1 MASAN
6 SPGTAGVSPATFRQ
20 RASAGRRPAVPGS
33 RQKPTPAELL
43 VLEQFLPYRLSILSN
58 RVSRAIA
65 RRYAKTFELSI
76 PEWRVIAVL
85 GRRPGL
91 TAKEIAEATEM
102 DKVAVSRAV
111 ARLITAKRVAS
122 RADRADAR
130 RQLLSLT
137 REGESVHARIA
148 PIALASEERLLAAL
162 DARERALLDQLL
174 DRLLEAAKV
183 L

>member
-1 MASAN
+1 MASAK
-6 SPGTAGVSPATFRQ
+6 R
-20 RASAGRRPAVPGS
+20 
-33 RQKPTPAELL
+33 KPSPAELL
-43 VLEQFLPYRLSILSN
+43 VLEEFLPYRLSILSN

-65 RRYAKTFELSI
+65 RRYAKAFDLTI
-76 PEWRVIAVL
+76 PEWRIIAVL

-111 ARLITAKRVAS
+111 ARLVGARRVAAA
-122 RADRADAR
+122 ADRSDAR

-148 PIALASEERLLAAL
+148 PIALAAEEKLLASL
-162 DARERALLDQLL
+162 SSRERAELD
-174 DRLLEAAKV
+174 
-183 L
+183 

>member
-1 MASAN
+1 MASAK
-6 SPGTAGVSPATFRQ
+6 R
-20 RASAGRRPAVPGS
+20 
-33 RQKPTPAELL
+33 KPTPAELL
-43 VLEQFLPYRLSILSN
+43 VLEDFLPYRLSILSN

-65 RRYAKTFELSI
+65 ARYAETFDLTI

-111 ARLITAKRVAS
+111 ARLVEARRVAA
-122 RADRADAR
+122 RADRDDAR
-130 RQLLSLT
+130 RQILSLT
-137 REGESVHARIA
+137 SLGESVHARIA
-148 PIALASEERLLAAL
+148 PIALASEQRLLTALDVREREQLDVLIERLLM
-162 DARERALLDQLL
+162 
-174 DRLLEAAKV
+174 AAKT

>member
-1 MASAN
+1 MASLKRK
-6 SPGTAGVSPATFRQ
+6 PA
-20 RASAGRRPAVPGS
+20 PADM
-33 RQKPTPAELL
+33 L
-43 VLEQFLPYRLSILSN
+43 VLEEFLPYRLSILSN

-65 RRYAKTFELSI
+65 RRYARTFDLSV

-91 TAKEIAEATEM
+91 TAKQIAEMTEM

-111 ARLITAKRVAS
+111 SRLTAAGRVA
-122 RADRADAR
+122 AKAHEQDGR

-137 REGESVHARIA
+137 REGESVHARVA
-148 PIALASEERLLAAL
+148 PIALASEERLLSAL
-162 DARERALLDQLL
+162 NVRERAQLGAL
-174 DRLLEAAKV
+174 MDRLLEAAKT